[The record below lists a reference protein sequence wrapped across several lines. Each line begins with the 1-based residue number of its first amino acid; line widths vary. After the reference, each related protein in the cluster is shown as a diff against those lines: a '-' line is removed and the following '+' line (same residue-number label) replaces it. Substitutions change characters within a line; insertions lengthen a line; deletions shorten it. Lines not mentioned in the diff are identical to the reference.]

1 MTRHA
6 KDAVLIG
13 CEIDG
18 TQAWHDLRRS
28 GVGGSDIAKVLGLSP
43 WGDSYSLWCE
53 KTGDSVAAEQT
64 SPLMEAGHYTELA
77 ADRWYRDKKLPEGLF
92 LRDARTWA
100 HKDRRWQLANPDR
113 IVCTR
118 NTDAS
123 IDGIV
128 EFKYSP
134 GRPSDWGPD
143 GSTDIPKHYW
153 CQVQWYM
160 ATFGVD
166 WCDVVALSTWGF
178 RCYRIQADHQWQEY
192 AVAEAK
198 RFWDCVQLGFPPN
211 WEPNQWSYEAD
222 RRRHPDID
230 PDKTVT
236 VADTSMLDAITAGID
251 ADQAVK
257 EYTAGHKPD
266 IEQAKQVLAHLMGD
280 AKTAVDPSGETLA
293 TRRARGQGTPYVA
306 LAKGRQ

>member
-43 WGDSYSLWCE
+43 WGDSYALWYE

-64 SPLMEAGHYTELA
+64 SPLMEAGHYVELA

-134 GRPSDWGPD
+134 GRPGDWGPD

-178 RCYRIQADHQWQEY
+178 RCYRIEADRDWQTY

-198 RFWDCVQLGFPPN
+198 RFW
-211 WEPNQWSYEAD
+211 AD

-236 VADTSMLDAITAGID
+236 VADTSMLDAITTGID

-257 EYTAGHKPD
+257 AYTAIHKPD
-266 IEQAKQVLAHLMGD
+266 IEQAKQVLAHVMGD